1 MASMPAS
8 VSWSVRAITVKP
20 ASACALTTS
29 AGGSSP
35 SLKIVCR
42 CRFARPLDTSANGR
56 PFYVVSGS
64 PTLPS
69 PGGKPGRPG
78 YNGGR
83 PLMSSDR
90 QPPLSLVRHLVV
102 VNLARPLPELID
114 QALSCLNQALDAR
127 AAFYA
132 RIDGHSFEI
141 MASDVQSGAPIEPGL
156 RMALEDTF
164 AAVDEEME
172 GGVLNIRDASKRQPF
187 KSLAMRQRLG
197 ITSYLG
203 TSFPAQGEV
212 TGTLGVI
219 GKGPRIFTET
229 DQDLLLIVA
238 GLLAPRLHSESRS
251 TNGQAR
257 TPVAVVRLASEEVKE
272 PLAILRGYADM
283 LANDEIPAD
292 QMQMVA
298 RRLALQSETLMRVA
312 DQVLLLSRLPL
323 ELAFTVRISLGAVVE
338 SAAQRIRDRM
348 SRAGMELRLQ
358 LDTEVDV
365 WGDATLLEAA
375 LDEMLHNVFKH
386 ARSATVVQLR
396 LRQASANRYQLIVK
410 DDGPGMSADR
420 LEDLFGPLA
429 DDQPLRGQ
437 GLGLYLLRRV
447 AEAHGGRAWANSL
460 EGKGTT
466 FYLELPAASPD
477 GDESQL
483 SLANNQSPA

>member
-1 MASMPAS
+1 
-8 VSWSVRAITVKP
+8 
-20 ASACALTTS
+20 
-29 AGGSSP
+29 
-35 SLKIVCR
+35 
-42 CRFARPLDTSANGR
+42 
-56 PFYVVSGS
+56 
-64 PTLPS
+64 
-69 PGGKPGRPG
+69 
-78 YNGGR
+78 
-83 PLMSSDR
+83 MSSDR

-114 QALSCLNQALDAR
+114 QALTCLNQALDAR
-127 AAFYA
+127 AALYA
-132 RIDGHSFEI
+132 RIDGHTFEI
-141 MASDVQSGAPIEPGL
+141 MASDVQSGAPIERGL

-203 TSFPAQGEV
+203 TSFPAQGEE

-283 LANDEIPAD
+283 LANDEVPAD
-292 QMQMVA
+292 QMPVVA
-298 RRLALQSETLMRVA
+298 QRLALQSETLMRVA

-323 ELAFTVRISLGAVVE
+323 ELAFTVRVSLGAIVQ
-338 SAAQRIRDRM
+338 SAAQRVRDRM
-348 SRAGMELRLQ
+348 ARGGIGLRLQ

-410 DDGPGMSADR
+410 DDGPGISADR
-420 LEDLFGPLA
+420 LQDLFGPLA
-429 DDQPLRGQ
+429 EGQPPRGP
-437 GLGLYLLRRV
+437 GLGRYLLRPGAR
-447 AEAHGGRAWANSL
+447 AHGGPGSGNSP
-460 EGKGTT
+460 ERQGPT

-477 GDESQL
+477 GDAARAST
-483 SLANNQSPA
+483 ATGATA